1 MTNREN
7 FSITEGENADSGG
20 SSTIK
25 IPVYTFL
32 TNNKNTGVK
41 YYHQDETTSH
51 SAFAEEVYLLCEKN
65 IRVASSDKL
74 VITFKFDVALRIS
87 TMIPT

>member
-1 MTNREN
+1 MLNFSKQNMTNREN
-7 FSITEGENADSGG
+7 NYSITEGDNTNSGM
-20 SSTIK
+20 SCAIK

-51 SAFAEEVYLLCEKN
+51 SAFAEEVNRLSE
-65 IRVASSDKL
+65 
-74 VITFKFDVALRIS
+74 
-87 TMIPT
+87 

>member
-1 MTNREN
+1 MLNFSKENMTNREN
-7 FSITEGENADSGG
+7 YFSITEGENADSGV

-32 TNNKNTGVK
+32 TNIKNTGVK

-51 SAFAEEVYLLCEKN
+51 SAFAEEVNLLCE
-65 IRVASSDKL
+65 
-74 VITFKFDVALRIS
+74 
-87 TMIPT
+87 

>member
-1 MTNREN
+1 M
-7 FSITEGENADSGG
+7 

-32 TNNKNTGVK
+32 TNIKITGVK
-41 YYHQDETTSH
+41 YYHQDEVTSH

-74 VITFKFDVALRIS
+74 VFTLKFDVALRIF
-87 TMIPT
+87 TMIPS

>member
-1 MTNREN
+1 MLNFSKQTMTNRKKFFN
-7 FSITEGENADSGG
+7 YRGENADSGV

-32 TNNKNTGVK
+32 TNIKITGVK

-51 SAFAEEVYLLCEKN
+51 SAFTEEVNRLCE
-65 IRVASSDKL
+65 
-74 VITFKFDVALRIS
+74 
-87 TMIPT
+87 